1 MKNVYSEQNVYG
13 VINLVSLGSGCVW
26 LKSAFALQ
34 SLLLFTLEN
43 ALKLTW

>member
-34 SLLLFTLEN
+34 SLLLLEN